1 MSKVTYNRSLHEY
14 FIVMGRKVRR
24 DSRENVAVMMLSTDE
39 ACYSKYT
46 VSRMRYLLAGYNSD
60 IRELIL
66 IIFISIT

>member
-1 MSKVTYNRSLHEY
+1 
-14 FIVMGRKVRR
+14 MGRKVRR

-39 ACYSKYT
+39 ACYLKYT